1 MTILMGQEKKRIS
14 ERLEWLDAERKNGV
28 LNSMSW
34 KSQRVFWHDSRVKR
48 LKPRSW
54 RERGRRTLQRRSEKS
69 TERKANDRCRPYR

>member
-48 LKPRSW
+48 LKP
-54 RERGRRTLQRRSEKS
+54 
-69 TERKANDRCRPYR
+69 